1 MALTERSLVVGVFA
15 DRSQAEQSIE
25 QLRRAGFGDD
35 EVGFAMRGEEP
46 AEEGTHPGTSQAM
59 DLGGETGTQAKQE
72 FTGALTGTAAGGVLG
87 AAAALLIP
95 GLGPVTLAGVMAGL
109 LAGAGAGAA
118 AGGIVGALTGLG
130 ASEEEARYYQQELE
144 AGRALVVVKTDGRSE
159 EAATVLVNQ
168 GAYGLAGQRELRM

>member
-1 MALTERSLVVGVFA
+1 MALTERSLVVGVFT
-15 DRSQAEQSIE
+15 DRSKAEQSIE
-25 QLRRAGFGDD
+25 ELRRGGFSDD
-35 EVGFAMRGEEP
+35 EIGFAMRGGE
-46 AEEGTHPGTSQAM
+46 AVEGTHPGTSQAM

-72 FTGALTGTAAGGVLG
+72 FTGALTGTAAGGMLG

-95 GLGPVTLAGVMAGL
+95 GLGPVTLAGVLAGL
-109 LAGAGAGAA
+109 VAGAGAGAA

-168 GAYGLAGQRELRM
+168 GAYGLAGQSGRRM

>member
-1 MALTERSLVVGVFA
+1 VAC
-15 DRSQAEQSIE
+15 
-25 QLRRAGFGDD
+25 
-35 EVGFAMRGEEP
+35 
-46 AEEGTHPGTSQAM
+46 
-59 DLGGETGTQAKQE
+59 
-72 FTGALTGTAAGGVLG
+72 LG

-109 LAGAGAGAA
+109 VAGAGAGAA

-159 EAATVLVNQ
+159 EATTVLVNQ